1 MIETP
6 AQTAKRLAWYAPLQ
20 PRWGLFGR
28 NLPDGV
34 ATVYCGLCG
43 LSYGVQ
49 EDKATHLEREH
60 GATVTVNGAHY
71 EWRR

>member
-1 MIETP
+1 MVRP
-6 AQTAKRLAWYAPLQ
+6 AAAP
-20 PRWGLFGR
+20 
-28 NLPDGV
+28 PDGV